1 MLQKQ
6 LVHKVN
12 KMVLENLT
20 DDSEKSNPMGMEAP
34 YSDWQVVNDDLVNYQ
49 DKDARGLTFVFSVVR
64 MADNDAMKKYV
75 SVYQK
80 PDDDGSGAYVV
91 VSMSPNNPNDV
102 RVYEISNTAYGNEP
116 EDPKLFMQKVI
127 EMADGSGM
135 LRSDDYGN
143 YGIIETAEDFQGTP
157 IMDGKG
163 GSSNRIRGTYK
174 SQANR
179 GSQSTVK
186 GIPVVG
192 NQNNSNLKTYGNNNT
207 PGRQSSINKNLS
219 SAGFTAPNVGGG
231 LVNSVKNAGQQ
242 AANRIGS
249 IFKQHEP
256 NSQTAEITKK
266 SASPITNNIIAN
278 SKGNEKTLAK
288 YDEIHKAVVN
298 DISSNKKPAVFEQ
311 PVKNGAKSTT
321 EQLGSK
327 NSDEYPTPYKQRNVK
342 GRTALGAL
350 KYAGLGLA
358 GGLGNALLNSANG
371 QQANLA
377 TVAKAT
383 VAGAAGGYYLGKKN
397 SEKENANAKKQAT
410 SEDVAKINA
419 MTSVYNKKKNVNIHD
434 KEAYN
439 EKMGRF
445 DESNPDIRKAKIKAR
460 ASTEGTRVKKGK
472 YKKQEV
478 EIGLDNRN
486 ISDVKPAKTKH
497 KNKKN

>member
-49 DKDARGLTFVFSVVR
+49 DKDARGLTFGFSLVR

-116 EDPKLFMQKVI
+116 EDPKIFMQKVI

-135 LRSDDYGN
+135 LRSDDYG
-143 YGIIETAEDFQGTP
+143 IIEIAEDEPYGYRNVSVNKQTST
-157 IMDGKG
+157 GKV
-163 GSSNRIRGTYK
+163 NDMRGK
-174 SQANR
+174 
-179 GSQSTVK
+179 STVTYRNK
-186 GIPVVG
+186 GREVSTTNSADLNG
-192 NQNNSNLKTYGNNNT
+192 LSNNNNSLIGRFKDFARNI
-207 PGRQSSINKNLS
+207 PG
-219 SAGFTAPNVGGG
+219 
-231 LVNSVKNAGQQ
+231 GQTLFHNQ
-242 AANRIGS
+242 
-249 IFKQHEP
+249 E
-256 NSQTAEITKK
+256 K
-266 SASPITNNIIAN
+266 SASLQKNYAQLQIEAKGEKVANTINDIYEQSKIGIFGKKTPLSEQII
-278 SKGNEKTLAK
+278 SKGDKPA
-288 YDEIHKAVVN
+288 YDKNKNVTTIKPG
-298 DISSNKKPAVFEQ
+298 DSNKEYAQ
-311 PVKNGAKSTT
+311 PVKNGTKSTT

-327 NSDEYPTPYKQRNVK
+327 NGDEYPTPYKQRNVK
-342 GRTALGAL
+342 GRTALNTL
-350 KYAGLGLA
+350 KGAGLGFL
-358 GGLGNALLNSANG
+358 GGVGNALLNSANG

-377 TVAKAT
+377 TVGKAT

-397 SEKENANAKKQAT
+397 AEKENANAKKQAT

-434 KEAYN
+434 KEAYD

-486 ISDVKPAKTKH
+486 ISEKPPM
-497 KNKKN
+497 